1 MLVSLLA
8 LFLSAP
14 VNINVDNMDENIIT
28 MKYSYLPTLTSS
40 PSSSPTA
47 LAVRSPLIL
56 LVVSAIFNV
65 LFMYTWY
72 FQPLECKSDWKL
84 YSPVQDV
91 VSYHP
96 VKFNPGFAW
105 DMPIYEQEPTDEV
118 DQAWAELY
126 QYTVSRVSKSEAMK
140 MANRTYPMPH
150 EEGYYLSGLDV
161 FHQLHCLDMVRMS
174 LHPERYPGVDHPHR
188 KLHVAH
194 CLGHVRQA
202 LMCAADTT
210 PISWQWN
217 EQAQTVRRRDDV
229 VHTCRNFEAIQ
240 EWAEERFV
248 SISDEELKVHV
259 DDGLD

>member
-1 MLVSLLA
+1 MLVSLSA
-8 LFLSAP
+8 LFLGAS
-14 VNINVDNMDENIIT
+14 VDINVDNMDENIIT
-28 MKYSYLPTLTSS
+28 IMKYSYLPTLISS
-40 PSSSPTA
+40 PSSPTTVVA
-47 LAVRSPLIL
+47 RSPLIL
-56 LVVSAIFNV
+56 LGVSAIFNV

-72 FQPLECKSDWKL
+72 FQPLGCKSDWKL

-126 QYTVSRVSKSEAMK
+126 QYTVSRVSKSEAME
-140 MANRTYPMPH
+140 MANRTYPIPH
-150 EEGYYLSGLDV
+150 EEGSYLSGLDV

-202 LMCAADTT
+202 LMCAADIT

-240 EWAEERFV
+240 EWAKERFV
-248 SISDEELKVHV
+248 SISDEELKVYV
-259 DDGLD
+259 DDGLE